1 MKHENVILQG
11 IIIVLA
17 LTTVIGTAAA
27 AVAGDKIADLQY
39 ELASAQADAATYQE
53 GYYATLARVEE
64 LEWQLETMNGGGVG
78 E

>member
-17 LTTVIGTAAA
+17 LTTVIGAALSA
-27 AVAGDKIADLQY
+27 IAGDKIADLQY

-53 GYYATLARVEE
+53 GYTALAQRMEE
-64 LEWQLETMNGGGVG
+64 LEQQLDIINGGY
-78 E
+78 ER